1 MMTEKIKI
9 MLIKKKM
16 NTSDLARK
24 LNVTPQNLYH
34 KFKRDNFS
42 TNELLEIAEALDCKL
57 NINLISNDG
66 DVV

>member
-9 MLIKKKM
+9 MLIKNKM

-42 TNELLEIAEALDCKL
+42 TNELMEIAEALDCKL
-57 NINLISNDG
+57 TINLISKDG
-66 DVV
+66 DSV